1 MITANEPP
9 NDKTNKMACG
19 PSENSDQ
26 PGMPGLIRVFAGR
39 TVNLL
44 VLSWGGG
51 GGLRFFGCPILRI
64 FTLFIL
70 STFII
75 FTKETDFF
83 NVISNVPYL

>member
-9 NDKTNKMACG
+9 NDKTSKMACG
-19 PSENSDQ
+19 PSEDSDQ
-26 PGMPGLIRVFAGR
+26 PGMPGLIRVVAGR
-39 TVNLL
+39 TVILL
-44 VLSWGGG
+44 VLSW

-70 STFII
+70 PTFII